1 MLSNKV
7 LSLLL
12 TLLLAFVFTAVIG
25 KFIIPILKKLKV
37 GQSERLDGPR
47 SHLKKQGTPTMGGIM
62 MIISIAVFVAIE
74 AIINSKIRLEILP
87 IALASLGFG
96 LIGFIDDFKKVVL
109 KNTDG
114 LSPKLKLLGQLVIA
128 SCFLVYLLNYTEIG
142 TGIKV
147 PFTDIVWNLPRWVY
161 IVLMVLVML
170 GTTNA
175 INLTDGVDGL
185 AGSVT
190 AIIVGSLSVISYKT
204 GLIGVSTFGI
214 IVVGT
219 ICGFLIYNFHKAK
232 VMMGDTGSLLLGGVV
247 SSMAIMMQNP
257 LLLLIVA
264 IIPIIETISVI
275 LQVLSGFF
283 RGKLLFKMAPL
294 HHHFELSGWREN
306 RVVGVFSAITLV
318 ASIIGI
324 LAC

>member
-1 MLSNKV
+1 MLTEIIYFLV
-7 LSLLL
+7 
-12 TLLLAFVFTAVIG
+12 AFVITAILG

-47 SHLKKQGTPTMGGIM
+47 THLKKQGTPTMGGIM
-62 MIISIAVFVAIE
+62 MIITIIILTAVCSILNHDLIP
-74 AIINSKIRLEILP
+74 IIVP
-87 IALASLGFG
+87 VALASLGFG
-96 LIGFIDDFKKVVL
+96 IVGFIDDFKKVVL

-114 LSPKLKLLGQLVIA
+114 LNPKLKLLGQLIVSVVFI
-128 SCFLVYLLNYTEIG
+128 VYLMNYTNLG

-147 PFTDIVWNLPRWVY
+147 PFTDINWMLPIWIY
-161 IVLMVLVML
+161 IPLMIFVML

-190 AIIVGSLSVISYKT
+190 AIIVGALAVIAFNGSIYGLSI
-204 GLIGVSTFGI
+204 FGA
-214 IVVGT
+214 IVCGS
-219 ICGFLIYNFHKAK
+219 IAGFLIYNFHKAK

-247 SSMAIMMQNP
+247 SSMAIYLQNP
-257 LLLLIVA
+257 LLLIIVA
-264 IIPIIETISVI
+264 FIPVLETISVI

-283 RGKLLFKMAPL
+283 LGKRLFKMAPL

-306 RVVGVFSAITLV
+306 RVVGVFSAITFV
-318 ASIIGI
+318 MAIIGI
-324 LAC
+324 IA